1 MDEDFV
7 CDVFDT
13 VYGLMLPEFAV
24 PGVEDLFG
32 KGKPCL
38 TIYTEVNKAYLRVCE
53 RLGIGP
59 EFGFPPED
67 HDLNEILNGMDDIC
81 RVVGYAMF
89 RYGMEY
95 QKGIPPTGEP
105 PALQNSKKTSG

>member
-24 PGVEDLFG
+24 PGVEDLFA
-32 KGKPCL
+32 KEKPGL
-38 TIYTEVNKAYLRVCE
+38 ALYIEVNKAYLRVCE
-53 RLGIGP
+53 RLDIGP
-59 EFGFPPED
+59 EYGFPPED
-67 HDLNEILNGMDDIC
+67 HDLNQILNGMDDIC
-81 RVVGYAMF
+81 RIVGYAMF

-95 QKGIPPTGEP
+95 QKGTLPTGKP
-105 PALQNSKKTSG
+105 PASENHKKTSG